1 MRDRERFGNKEIEK
15 VMGGD
20 EIGKKVN
27 KERKEETKIII
38 NEEREKHL
46 ILIGVK
52 EKREKRRDNK

>member
-1 MRDRERFGNKEIEK
+1 MRDKERFGNKEIEK

-38 NEEREKHL
+38 NEEREKNL
-46 ILIGVK
+46 TLIGVK
-52 EKREKRRDNK
+52 EKREKRSEKG